1 MKKIFK
7 KNEDFTL
14 TCVMHYWSYV
24 DIWGGVGPN
33 KTKITVDGFLLS
45 LLNPA

>member
-1 MKKIFK
+1 MATKGQNNIIKKLKNIFT

-14 TCVMHYWSYV
+14 TCVMHYRSYV

-33 KTKITVDGFLLS
+33 K
-45 LLNPA
+45 